1 MTTYAI
7 PVNPV
12 HDHDVEDDARPVH
25 RVADPA
31 TDRRTAPGHTAE
43 LSAPEEV
50 YGYLIGAEAARHR
63 QLDDLPTVD
72 LDPVA
77 AAYRASVERILAEVR
92 TALRRADAGLYG
104 VCSGCG
110 AAIPPERL
118 ELRPWATACARC
130 ASNQR
135 H

>member
-1 MTTYAI
+1 MTTYAT
-7 PVNPV
+7 PVNP
-12 HDHDVEDDARPVH
+12 DHDQ
-25 RVADPA
+25 
-31 TDRRTAPGHTAE
+31 
-43 LSAPEEV
+43 V
-50 YGYLIGAEAARHR
+50 YDYLTRAEAARQR

-77 AAYRASVERILAEVR
+77 VAYRASVERILTEVR

-130 ASNQR
+130 ASRQR